1 MARFKYTALAKDG
14 ERVSGIM
21 EGSSEQDAA
30 SRIKQEYDVIV
41 KITEVKEKGDG
52 ILNREVGRPKLNQR
66 ALTVLCGQFAV
77 ILKADV
83 PVDHAV
89 RLLIQKTPDRS
100 LSRLLEQ
107 TAADVESGKSLADA
121 FEEHGSRFLP
131 LTFLETV
138 RAGEESGNL
147 AGAFAG
153 LHEHYEKQDKLYG
166 RVRGAMTY
174 PLLVLALAVVTLVVL
189 MVRIVPT
196 FTTLFETYGA
206 TLPLVTQALV
216 AVSEFLRT
224 YTWIILVVGASL
236 FALVKLY
243 EITESGRVRLAKL
256 CLHLPLWGKIQLL
269 NGASQFAGTM
279 TTLLNAG
286 LPVNRAVSVTAQAM
300 DNYYLRMET
309 GKLSVKLEEGQTLGE
324 SMRQQR
330 ALPSMLADTTAAGE
344 AAGRIEAALRDV
356 GQYYDG
362 QLETAVRT
370 ARAQLEPALLLLISL
385 AAGFIVVAIYMAM
398 FTLYTL

>member
-1 MARFKYTALAKDG
+1 M
-14 ERVSGIM
+14 
-21 EGSSEQDAA
+21 
-30 SRIKQEYDVIV
+30 
-41 KITEVKEKGDG
+41 
-52 ILNREVGRPKLNQR
+52 
-66 ALTVLCGQFAV
+66 
-77 ILKADV
+77 
-83 PVDHAV
+83 
-89 RLLIQKTPDRS
+89 
-100 LSRLLEQ
+100 
-107 TAADVESGKSLADA
+107 
-121 FEEHGSRFLP
+121 
-131 LTFLETV
+131 ETV

-309 GKLSVKLEEGQTLGE
+309 GKLSEKLEEGQTLGE

-370 ARAQLEPALLLLISL
+370 ARARLEPALLLLISL